1 MCLLL
6 AGSNGVEANPVD
18 LSAPTVELG
27 AAGSKGY
34 VEIWKEL
41 PQVGLQLG
49 GTYLPFRYKFTTDP
63 TVSGVFGPGFYA
75 PILEAHS
82 VLIRERVMRAG
93 LPCGK
98 TIYFWQDFS
107 DPQKYQTVDK
117 TWTGLAT
124 DNEFTFWRGDGWKL
138 TYRDGRLS
146 SLVTDDRHTYTWNYS
161 GSLLT
166 SIARDGLEVLN
177 VQLGV
182 GGTIR
187 ALSCQNKSY
196 PVEYEKR
203 PITETIQG
211 MTVIKDLVPVLSKI
225 AKADGKGDLF
235 TFELT
240 SEMQPKLK
248 LQNSSGQET
257 AYYWNP
263 TNNLISRE
271 EGPEGKWTYT
281 IGETKEGFGLPGLI
295 RTSDDGR
302 TEKIDVDRK
311 LGIYTLVGSDGV
323 KKVTQVFTAPGPLYN
338 KVKQVEEISPSGVKV
353 TKLKASYDEA
363 GRLIRKIDDQGN
375 ITTLIYDKLGKLT
388 GQEHGITADKRDEL
402 AKKEK
407 KLIDNLKATSL
418 VSERVEAIKKLAIF
432 YIFERRDHAKADSYI
447 SELDHGHS
455 YALKVQ
461 LIDTDYRK
469 NSIDKAKDYMEL
481 SKIYPEHKDDLDFLA
496 KIRTI
501 EKQNE

>member
-124 DNEFTFWRGDGWKL
+124 DHEFTFWRGDGWKL

-177 VQLGV
+177 IQLGV
-182 GGTIR
+182 GGSIR
-187 ALSCQNKSY
+187 AISCQNKSY

-203 PITETIQG
+203 PLTETIQG
-211 MTVIKDLVPVLSKI
+211 MTVIKDLVPALSKI
-225 AKADGKGDLF
+225 AEADGKGDLF

-240 SEMQPKLK
+240 SEMQPDLK
-248 LQNSSGQET
+248 VQNPSGQET

-295 RTSDDGR
+295 RTSDDGK

-311 LGIYTLVGSDGV
+311 LGIYTVVGSDGV

-375 ITTLIYDKLGKLT
+375 ITTLSYDQKGKVSGKEEALSTARVQKLKEREEQLLQSLAETQNPQDRDGSLMRLGLFYIHEKRNHIKALSLL
-388 GQEHGITADKRDEL
+388 ENIADIETRNIIRLHSISYDHTKTTDQKHDL
-402 AKKEK
+402 YEK
-407 KLIDNLKATSL
+407 LKADFPEKS
-418 VSERVEAIKKLAIF
+418 
-432 YIFERRDHAKADSYI
+432 KALESYI
-447 SELDHGHS
+447 KQTSP
-455 YALKVQ
+455 
-461 LIDTDYRK
+461 
-469 NSIDKAKDYMEL
+469 
-481 SKIYPEHKDDLDFLA
+481 KI
-496 KIRTI
+496 
-501 EKQNE
+501 